1 MDAAT
6 VEKMLEEVFEENGVL
21 IDDKNGLLT
30 DYILNSFVYVSIV
43 IGIEEAFDIEFPDE
57 MLLIE
62 HLGTF
67 EIMLANVLELV
78 HQREASNGESHSST
92 EPHFQEGKE

>member
-30 DYILNSFVYVSIV
+30 DYIPDSLTYVNIV
-43 IGIEEAFDIEFPDE
+43 IGIEEAFAIELPDE
-57 MLLIE
+57 MLRMDS
-62 HLGTF
+62 LGTF
-67 EIMLANVLELV
+67 HNLVENISIIICQTISAHAEGALADFLAQN
-78 HQREASNGESHSST
+78 
-92 EPHFQEGKE
+92 

>member
-30 DYILNSFVYVSIV
+30 DYIPDSLTYVNIV

-57 MLLIE
+57 MLRIDSI
-62 HLGTF
+62 GTF
-67 EIMLANVLELV
+67 HNLVENVSEIIHQTISVHDEGAPADLLAQN
-78 HQREASNGESHSST
+78 
-92 EPHFQEGKE
+92 